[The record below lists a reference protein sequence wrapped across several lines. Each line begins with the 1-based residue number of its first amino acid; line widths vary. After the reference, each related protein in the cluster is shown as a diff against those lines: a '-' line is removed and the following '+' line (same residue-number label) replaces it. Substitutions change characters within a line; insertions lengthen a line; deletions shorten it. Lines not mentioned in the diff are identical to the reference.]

1 MANILLILWY
11 NNNIIKQSEVNKLKT
26 TKDFGTRLKE
36 LRLEKGMTQ
45 TELGKVFDFSKSG
58 IYNWENRTREPKQE
72 ILKQMS
78 DYFDVNIDYL
88 IGITDIRN
96 NVILKTETESFT
108 VKLVQELL
116 SNKIISDPDNI
127 SQNIIDMVILALKQ
141 DLEQNKK
148 R

>member
-1 MANILLILWY
+1 M
-11 NNNIIKQSEVNKLKT
+11 KT